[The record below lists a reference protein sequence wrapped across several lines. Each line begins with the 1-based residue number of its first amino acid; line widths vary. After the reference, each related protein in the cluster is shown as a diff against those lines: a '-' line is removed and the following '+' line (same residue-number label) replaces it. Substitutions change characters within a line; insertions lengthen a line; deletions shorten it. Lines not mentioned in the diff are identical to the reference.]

1 MLPHTQ
7 TTDAQT
13 SRYFSRANRNQ
24 HAPSAAS
31 LLFTEL
37 FVGTSGRHLVQHV
50 VSCRRR
56 KTRLPYLL
64 SQWCGFVKA
73 RGYILPSFA
82 ANSQPPR
89 YDQHVLVSARSDHLV
104 QTITFVSARS
114 YLHVHNCSF
123 FGSTGSLLA
132 LWTCSVWSLCLVAP
146 FGAPSVLVDRQKVS
160 KPCSNEQ
167 TTTAL
172 QQSYLLQTS

>member
-1 MLPHTQ
+1 MNTALADMLPHTP
-7 TTDAQT
+7 TTDART
-13 SRYFSRANRNQ
+13 SRYSSRANRNQ
-24 HAPSAAS
+24 HAPSVAS

-73 RGYILPSFA
+73 RGYILPCFA
-82 ANSQPPR
+82 TNSQPPR
-89 YDQHVLVSARSDHLV
+89 YDQHVLASARSDHLV

-123 FGSTGSLLA
+123 FGSTGSLSRAMDMLR
-132 LWTCSVWSLCLVAP
+132 LVAM
-146 FGAPSVLVDRQKVS
+146 FGRSLW
-160 KPCSNEQ
+160 
-167 TTTAL
+167 
-172 QQSYLLQTS
+172 